1 MTEIWKGGEVAESGH
16 CSVRSGL
23 EHDILWRAGA
33 GTGCCM
39 MYFTKSQTVMVDS
52 GLDLRW

>member
-1 MTEIWKGGEVAESGH
+1 MEIWKGGEVAESGH

-23 EHDILWRAGA
+23 EHDILWRAEA

-39 MYFTKSQTVMVDS
+39 MCFTKSQTVMVDS
-52 GLDLRW
+52 ELDLRW